1 MSSQLISDR
10 ELGLMRQ
17 TVRTRLSSRAVV
29 LRATEVETETGT
41 RIDYLP
47 VAGAVAAGVR
57 DPTIGAELVLASR
70 IQSSSVATILL
81 PLHDDAG
88 LAVTVRAQDRLAVTT
103 TDPISG
109 ADSLVT
115 LDVEGIQGRWAD
127 WPIVQRVV
135 GRVLS

>member
-10 ELGLMRQ
+10 ELALMRQ
-17 TVRTRLSSRAVV
+17 TVRARLSSRAVV

-41 RIDYLP
+41 RIDYL
-47 VAGAVAAGVR
+47 AVTGTLPAGVR
-57 DPTIGAELVLASR
+57 DPTIGAEMVLASR
-70 IQSSSVATILL
+70 VQSSSVATILL

-109 ADSLVT
+109 AASLVT
-115 LDVEGIQGRWAD
+115 LDVEGVQGRWAD

-135 GRVLS
+135 ARVFS